1 MTENDGGGGDAGV
14 NGMAGEAVTVRPP
27 LRFIG
32 WSRVKAVRVVGGP
45 APSPVTNG
53 AGSPPDRTLPAR

>member
-1 MTENDGGGGDAGV
+1 MTENDGTGGDAGG
-14 NGMAGEAVTVRPP
+14 NGTVGEAVTVRPP

-45 APSPVTNG
+45 TPAPVANG
-53 AGSPPDRTLPAR
+53 AGSPSNRTLLTR